1 MIIRNKTVYV
11 YDIEVFLNVFHCTV
25 KNTETNELLKFEIS
39 ARKNQITELV
49 NLFWTVKDNQSNIA
63 TKSYKTNYE
72 FNTDKIFCGYNN
84 IHYDNPIINYII
96 SYYKILV
103 NKTYL
108 EICNSIFNLSK
119 AITTSTEDD
128 ISTWKEWKYQVRFET
143 LDLLTMLYS
152 NKLRVSLKEMQVTM
166 EYPNVQEFIED
177 WNKPLAIEKIDEMI
191 QYNINDVESTTEL
204 LYRCKGDIDLR
215 LSIEDEYKVRV
226 LSKDG
231 VNIGMK
237 IITDKYLEKTGL
249 SWWDIKD
256 LRSPMDRIVL
266 KDVILP
272 FIKYDNPILQNVLK
286 EMKEQI
292 VSPGRK
298 GYEKKFLLN
307 NLEYSVGVGGIHSVN
322 KPEIVIPTKDEI
334 LEDADVA
341 SLYPSL
347 LIAYKFYPKHL
358 GKEFLEV
365 YKAIKDERIEAKR
378 NGNKLKDITLKLA
391 VNGLSGNLQ
400 NEHNF
405 CYSPYAV
412 MQIRINGQL
421 LLLMLIDKLIQLG
434 VRIIQANTDGIMIIY
449 NKSVKDKVESVKKN
463 WEKLTKLTLE
473 TDSFEALYQY
483 AINDYIAI
491 LSGYSETKNPKL
503 IKKKGI
509 FITEVK
515 LGKGLSPKIIPIAIL
530 ENLINNIP
538 VKETILNCTDIKK
551 FLMSEKTGKQWNV
564 EYNNKPQQR
573 TNRFYASTNGYYL
586 FKWKIENGIKTYQN
600 MLTAS
605 GITLL
610 NKYNNASI
618 SNRNINYRY
627 YIIEAQKIINQLKEK
642 QLSLF

>member
-143 LDLLTMLYS
+143 FDLLTMLYS

-166 EYPNVQEFIED
+166 EYPNVQEFTED

-586 FKWKIENGIKTYQN
+586 FKWKIENGIKIYQN

-610 NKYNNASI
+610 NKFDNTSI

>member
-215 LSIEDEYKVRV
+215 LSIEDKYKVRV
-226 LSKDG
+226 LSKDS

-434 VRIIQANTDGIMIIY
+434 VRIIQANTDGIIIIY

-515 LGKGLSPKIIPIAIL
+515 LGKGLSPRIIPIAIL

-610 NKYNNASI
+610 NKFDNTSI

>member
-610 NKYNNASI
+610 NKYNNTSI

>member
-610 NKYNNASI
+610 NKFNNTSI

>member
-249 SWWDIKD
+249 SWRDIKD

-610 NKYNNASI
+610 NKFNNTSI

>member
-610 NKYNNASI
+610 NKFDNTSI

>member
-191 QYNINDVESTTEL
+191 QYNVNDVESTTEL

-347 LIAYKFYPKHL
+347 LIAYEFYPKHL

-378 NGNKLKDITLKLA
+378 NGNKLKDITLKFA

-610 NKYNNASI
+610 NKFDNTSI

>member
-215 LSIEDEYKVRV
+215 LSIEDKYKVRV
-226 LSKDG
+226 LSKDS

-378 NGNKLKDITLKLA
+378 NGNKLKDITLKFA

-434 VRIIQANTDGIMIIY
+434 VRIIQANTDGIMMIY

-491 LSGYSETKNPKL
+491 LSGYSETKNPEL

-610 NKYNNASI
+610 NKFNNTSI